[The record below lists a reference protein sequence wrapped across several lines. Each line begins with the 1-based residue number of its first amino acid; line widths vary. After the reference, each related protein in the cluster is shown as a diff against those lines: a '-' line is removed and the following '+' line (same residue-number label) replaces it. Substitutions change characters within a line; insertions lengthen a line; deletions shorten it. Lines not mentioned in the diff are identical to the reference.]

1 MFSVLSFESEQ
12 LLLVFLVGLTGLF
25 VIHSLGFCLS
35 GNILISPSF
44 VMDSFAGYRILS

>member
-35 GNILISPSF
+35 GNIFISPSF
-44 VMDSFAGYRILS
+44 VKDSFAGYRILS